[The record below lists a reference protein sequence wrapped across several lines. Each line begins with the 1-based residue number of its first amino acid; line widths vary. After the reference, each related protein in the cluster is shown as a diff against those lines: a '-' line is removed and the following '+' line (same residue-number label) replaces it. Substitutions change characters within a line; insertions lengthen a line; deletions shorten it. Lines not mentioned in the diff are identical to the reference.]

1 MQRSSSFLVNLLL
14 LLCFNLVLVVVVHGQ
29 SEDVYIKASSSCV
42 AECTQSSPY
51 RSVQDFLTDY
61 GGDLWSFSAFTFHL
75 FPGVHSLPDGF
86 DLGLTHSM
94 SFIGEG
100 SDRSKVRLQTCET
113 ALYKNASFQG
123 LTLQNKNTCPQGL
136 LVVYTMTLQLD
147 DVVLSNPDGSGVS
160 VQSASTLLTTDV
172 TFSSFFEN
180 AVTVQSVSTWYS
192 YGSLIVENVGPSENA
207 TAILI
212 VDSST
217 WKSFGS
223 VSVLNASRLAINI
236 RQTSHWTSENQL
248 LLEQNDNPVWITETS
263 EWQQKGEV
271 IFRENREVEVEH
283 AVDRLVYANLVFLLS
298 SSNWISKAPVR
309 FVDNGPVASSLI
321 TLQNNCRL
329 QSYFTFVV
337 ESTAAS
343 PLFTCTNSELFT
355 NEPCTFECSGCE
367 QLPGPLPVVSWS
379 IDPSYLRLDQNGQV
393 ILLSIPDPVFSI
405 RVTDVQ
411 LEPRFDIAIV
421 TDGRK
426 GSEDV
431 DLGDGLVS
439 MSPGTP
445 QLDFAFSVLAFDSSS
460 PFSLLLR
467 AVEAETD
474 QQPKYFVSGDQSR
487 VDVVLSRPLDLPS
500 MDVRFPFG
508 TPDFLLTPL
517 TSSSSPS
524 ASSSVLSNFT
534 RLVEVNG
541 ETGAE
546 VRSVFIEEL
555 SWQPSLSTSS
565 PTSKAISFSAV
576 TPSNDALQFTFFSY
590 EEGETLTLKDGTT
603 LPPFDKDIIKWSFRV
618 EHWDW
623 ANEAEEAANNELVL
637 EMTFLNYGGDGWTS
651 FQEETILLDGAD
663 NNRQQKEFSFASTE
677 LSATL
682 RALAFVW
689 IDGDYET
696 AVPMQVN
703 VAQRPEGGGAM
714 EWKLRLAFPHFGSG
728 MEYDPDLSVVV
739 EGSEGD
745 KDDGGDDSDDL
756 WWKVTV
762 PILIVAALAVVVV
775 VAVVFHVYRKSR
787 LSERHKTLERVKAK
801 SAELGD

>member
-1 MQRSSSFLVNLLL
+1 MQLSSSFLANLLL

-51 RSVQDFLTDY
+51 RSVQDFLTDI
-61 GGDLWSFSAFTFHL
+61 GGDIWSFSAFTFHL

-123 LTLQNKNTCPQGL
+123 LTLQNKNACPQEL

-236 RQTSHWTSENQL
+236 RQTSHWTSEKQL

-283 AVDRLVYANLVFLLS
+283 AVDRLVYVNLVFLLS
-298 SSNWISKAPVR
+298 SSNWTSKASVR
-309 FVDNGPVASSLI
+309 FIDNGPVASSLI

-337 ESTAAS
+337 ESTVAS

-467 AVEAETD
+467 AVEAEAD

-500 MDVRFPFG
+500 MDVLFPFG

-517 TSSSSPS
+517 SSSSLPS

-541 ETGAE
+541 ETGEE

-565 PTSKAISFSAV
+565 PSSKAISFSAV
-576 TPSNDALQFTFFSY
+576 TPSHDALQFTFFSY

-637 EMTFLNYGGDGWTS
+637 EMTFLNYGGDGWTT

-703 VAQRPEGGGAM
+703 VAQRPEGGAM
-714 EWKLRLAFPHFGSG
+714 EWKLRLAFPHFESG